1 MGTNKITKKIKPK
14 TKKSFI
20 SINQFKPRIACADLL
35 QNAMYFDCS
44 PNVFHELI
52 KIKKENVYG
61 NMLDNVY
68 MICSRHVAVS
78 VYYVRHLSRA
88 IKLKT
93 KHNLAFPR
101 QINA

>member
-68 MICSRHVAVS
+68 DDLFKTRSVS
-78 VYYVRHLSRA
+78 VYYVRHLSRTV
-88 IKLKT
+88 KLKT
-93 KHNLAFPR
+93 KHNLAFP
-101 QINA
+101 